1 MISRRVCALVPTGMC
16 VAVVLPSAR
25 QMTDEP
31 TVRPRAVLVAVQLPG
46 VDDVAHRADL
56 AELERLVTTLG
67 LEVVG
72 HVSQR
77 RERISPSSVVGGGKL
92 LELSAWTGGDGDVT
106 PTIESRD
113 RAQARRDRL
122 AGRTDED
129 DDEDDDGDGFDDG
142 DGNDDDANDDDAQPV
157 ERLRTDRRADVVVV
171 DHELSPRMQR
181 NLERATAAEVLDRTH
196 VIVEIFHR
204 HAKSREARLQVEIA
218 RLSYV
223 APRLR
228 EAGAG
233 GDRQRG
239 GIGGKGAGESALELD
254 RRKIRDRIA
263 ELRRELVGIEREA
276 ATRRA
281 ARQQQR
287 RVALVGY
294 TNAGKSSL
302 MRALTSSGV
311 YIADKLFATLDTTV
325 RALRPETEPRILVSD
340 TVGFIKKLPHELV
353 ASFRSTLDEALEASL
368 LLFVVD
374 AADPTFRDQLEV
386 TRDVLGGIG
395 AAEVPW
401 RLVLNKRD
409 RLDEAQCAA
418 LMLEYPEAILV
429 SAHDPADVWST
440 REMIVSFFD
449 GALQTE
455 DVFVPWT
462 AVAMVKHVYD
472 DTTVLAERHDEAGTW
487 YTVRSPEQ
495 TLTRL
500 RERIAAAT

>member
-1 MISRRVCALVPTGMC
+1 MP
-16 VAVVLPSAR
+16 PSEK
-25 QMTDEP
+25 T
-31 TVRPRAVLVAVQLPG
+31 PRAVLVAVQLPEVSDEQHTG
-46 VDDVAHRADL
+46 DL
-56 AELERLVTTLG
+56 AELARLVTTLG

-72 HVSQR
+72 TVTQR
-77 RERISPSSVVGGGKL
+77 RDRISPATVIGQGKL
-92 LELSAWTGGDGDVT
+92 RELADWTGGDADIA
-106 PTIESRD
+106 PTIASRVKSEQ
-113 RAQARRDRL
+113 RKARL
-122 AGRTDED
+122 AARDGEIDED
-129 DDEDDDGDGFDDG
+129 DDVDLEDDTADDEPLEHHAS
-142 DGNDDDANDDDAQPV
+142 D
-157 ERLRTDRRADVVVV
+157 ERHPRAAHERAEVVVV
-171 DHELSPRMQR
+171 DHELTPRMQR
-181 NLERATAAEVLDRTH
+181 NLERATGVEVLDRTH

-263 ELRRELVGIEREA
+263 ELRRELAEIEREY

-281 ARQQQR
+281 SRKDQR

-311 YIADKLFATLDTTV
+311 YVADKLFATLDTTV

-374 AADPTFRDQLEV
+374 ASDPTFRDQLAV
-386 TRDVLGGIG
+386 TREVLASIG

-401 RLVLNKRD
+401 KLVLNKRD
-409 RLDEAQCAA
+409 RLGPDA
-418 LMLEYPEAILV
+418 LDALAREFPEAVLI
-429 SAHDPADVWST
+429 SAHDPVDVAAL
-440 REMIVSFFD
+440 REHIVAFFD
-449 GALQTE
+449 GALE
-455 DVFVPWT
+455 VDELFVPY
-462 AVAMVKHVYD
+462 AAAGLVSHVYD
-472 DTTVLAERHDEAGTW
+472 DATVLSEHHTDTGTS
-487 YTVRSPEQ
+487 YMVRAPRAVLQ
-495 TLTRL
+495 RL
-500 RERIAAAT
+500 RERVAAVAPAGADAGH